1 MYYYLAQ
8 KVNRP
13 IGVTIIAILTIII
26 GIIAIFGG
34 ISLVAFG
41 AFLSVT
47 PIGLTNNNNGATTTE
62 DSSSQLIVQ
71 VFGVAAAIAGA
82 ILLAIGVGYIVM
94 SYGLIKRKSW
104 AWTWTIILVL
114 VGIVIQILSSVKGPV
129 FNTSFVGTN
138 DTNVANS
145 LISGIVGSVIGIAIS
160 IIILWYLYRP
170 SVKTY
175 FGKTQQSQQLP

>member
-1 MYYYLAQ
+1 LAQ

-62 DSSSQLIVQ
+62 DSSSQLVVQ
-71 VFGVAAAIAGA
+71 VFGVAAAIVGA

-94 SYGLIKRKSW
+94 SYGLIKSKSW
-104 AWTWTIILVL
+104 AWTWTIILV
-114 VGIVIQILSSVKGPV
+114 VGIVIQILSAVTGPV

-175 FGKTQQSQQLP
+175 FGKTQQSRQLT

>member
-1 MYYYLAQ
+1 LAQ

-62 DSSSQLIVQ
+62 DSSSQLVVQ
-71 VFGVAAAIAGA
+71 VFGVSAAIVGA
-82 ILLAIGVGYIVM
+82 ILLAIGVVYIYQF
-94 SYGLIKRKSW
+94 SYLRNCWFGNRHSYQYNN
-104 AWTWTIILVL
+104 TLV
-114 VGIVIQILSSVKGPV
+114 
-129 FNTSFVGTN
+129 FV
-138 DTNVANS
+138 
-145 LISGIVGSVIGIAIS
+145 
-160 IIILWYLYRP
+160 
-170 SVKTY
+170 
-175 FGKTQQSQQLP
+175 